1 MELDKRPVLLDDALC
16 ERRPCHL
23 RRIEG
28 GPVPLR
34 EVRAF
39 GGGLHLATADVYRA
53 GSLED

>member
-1 MELDKRPVLLDDALC
+1 MELDNRPVLLGDALC

-39 GGGLHLATADVYRA
+39 GGGLHLATPDVYRA